1 MSTLLRAMQTNDTV
15 TTNGMATN
23 SSSLNHCVNL
33 FFQIGAMR
41 GKDKQV
47 LINTF
52 VKAYNEDALT
62 AIKLLFWSRDIR
74 GGAGERQIFRD
85 VIKYMAEKH
94 TESLAKNLSLI
105 PEYGRWD
112 DLLQLIGTRL
122 ENQALTLIKGGLEA
136 GKKAKDLL
144 SKLDLLSEEEC
155 GKLIT
160 KFSF

>member
-1 MSTLLRAMQTNDTV
+1 MSTLLKAMQTNDTL

-41 GKDKQV
+41 GKDKQQ
-47 LINTF
+47 LINIF
-52 VKAYNEDALT
+52 IKAYNEDALI
-62 AIKLLFWSRDIR
+62 AMKLLFWSRDIR

-94 TESLAKNLSLI
+94 ADSLAKNLSLI

-112 DLLQLIGTRL
+112 DLLQLIGTKL
-122 ENQALTLIKGGLEA
+122 EKQALTLIKDGLESK
-136 GKKAKDLL
+136 KKASEIL
-144 SKLDLLSEEEC
+144 SKIDTLSEDEC
-155 GKLIT
+155 VKILE
-160 KFSF
+160 SFE